1 MQVQSRRF
9 LLLLHHQPFTQMIT
23 AAVYAL
29 LLAAT
34 PAQPQGDAPQQE
46 ELPGNLR
53 RDYVQMADSA
63 DWYIAREMWVDAK
76 RCTVDALRRDPSN
89 FNNALLLSN
98 LGIINTHL
106 GDVEEAV
113 SNFTLGLSIAPA
125 STTLRANRAR
135 AYLSL
140 GQYGDA
146 YDDLA
151 AILEAD
157 PGNDWARKM
166 YGVTC
171 LARGNSEEALAQF
184 RKIEEPDA
192 DTLRMMAQIAA
203 GNNDTDYARTLYDR
217 LVETSPG
224 EESYFDRALFLIST
238 EEYQLA
244 GDDIR
249 EGLKLSPRNGDLL
262 LLRAYIHSV
271 MHENEMAEMDK
282 KLAAEYGADTKLF
295 NTLFP
300 TPRKRK

>member
-1 MQVQSRRF
+1 
-9 LLLLHHQPFTQMIT
+9 MIT
-23 AAVYAL
+23 AAIYAL
-29 LLAAT
+29 LLAT
-34 PAQPQGDAPQQE
+34 MPSQGNVPAQQE
-46 ELPGNLR
+46 ELPANLR

-63 DWYIAREMWVDAK
+63 DCYIAREMWVDAK

-140 GQYGDA
+140 GQYGEA

-151 AILEAD
+151 AILEAA
-157 PGNDWARKM
+157 PGDDWARKM

-171 LARGNSEEALAQF
+171 LAQGNSEEALAQF
-184 RKIEEPDA
+184 RKIEQPDA
-192 DTLRMMAQIAA
+192 DTRMMAQIAA

-217 LVETSPG
+217 LVETSPSD
-224 EESYFDRALFLIST
+224 ESYFDRALFLIST
-238 EEYQLA
+238 EDYQLA
-244 GDDIR
+244 SDDIR

-262 LLRAYIHSV
+262 LLRAYIHSA
-271 MHENEMAEMDK
+271 MHENDMAEMDK

>member
-1 MQVQSRRF
+1 
-9 LLLLHHQPFTQMIT
+9 MIT
-23 AAVYAL
+23 AAVFAL
-29 LLAAT
+29 SLAAS
-34 PAQPQGDAPQQE
+34 QPQGGSTAQQE
-46 ELPGNLR
+46 ELPANLR

-113 SNFTLGLSIAPA
+113 SNFSLGLSIAPA

-135 AYLSL
+135 TYLSL
-140 GQYGDA
+140 GKYSEA
-146 YDDLA
+146 HDDLA

-157 PGNDWARKM
+157 PGDNWARKM

-171 LARGNSEEALAQF
+171 LADGNSEEALAQF

-217 LVETSPG
+217 LVETSPSD
-224 EESYFDRALFLIST
+224 ESYFDRALFLIST

-271 MHENEMAEMDK
+271 MHENDMAEMDK

-300 TPRKRK
+300 ASRKCK